1 MFLIVRGILTISDI
15 RNHLVMQTYE
25 YISNF
30 KSLPTQEVFNLLGVS
45 VASSMES
52 KRIVNL
58 LYNYPKINLRL
69 LE

>member
-30 KSLPTQEVFNLLGVS
+30 KSLPTQEVVHLLAVS
-45 VASSMES
+45 IASSMES
-52 KRIVNL
+52 KRTFL
-58 LYNYPKINLRL
+58 TPERSLDYF
-69 LE
+69 